1 MLMMPEGAVIIPI
14 KEYNNFL
21 KYQKIVEKLFD
32 SCEAH
37 ESVINNGELNTLFYA
52 SNMLL
57 QEMFPEK
64 YEEATSKAKEHYFVK
79 KNGGVKNV

>member
-1 MLMMPEGAVIIPI
+1 MLMMPEGAVIISI

-21 KYQKIVEKLFD
+21 KCQKIVEKLYD

-37 ESVINNGELNTLFYA
+37 ESVVNNGELSTLFYP

-57 QEMFPEK
+57 QEMFPER
-64 YEEATSKAKEHYFVK
+64 YEMATSKAKENYFVK
-79 KNGGVKNV
+79 KMEALKNV